1 MHSNGDGRTA
11 VTTKTKSTILSS
23 AMTYMVQ
30 SSHCTSGVA
39 RIPHWGAGVPLP
51 PLPSLFPSPSLPLP
65 HFRSR
70 PLKYSEGSGGA
81 YSQNRLWCILA
92 LKTDIWWQQF

>member
-1 MHSNGDGRTA
+1 MGTAGPRYGDKVYDIIA
-11 VTTKTKSTILSS
+11 SMS

-51 PLPSLFPSPSLPLP
+51 PPPLSLPFPSPP

-70 PLKYSEGSGGA
+70 PLKYS
-81 YSQNRLWCILA
+81 
-92 LKTDIWWQQF
+92 